1 MMRQRLKRWI
11 NTALRPVGVQLVA
24 AQEDERQALVD
35 LLHRQGIMRVI
46 DVGANKGQFAGQLL
60 DKGYSG
66 TICCIEPLQDAH
78 EALSMRFEGHR
89 QVRVLDRT
97 AVGAEDGSVTINV
110 AGNSVSSSAR
120 GMLPSHEDAAPRSA
134 YIAQQDVPLA
144 RLDTLFDGDMRDT
157 ILLKID
163 TQGLESEVLEGAKA
177 FLPYCKAVL
186 IEMSAVPLYDGQELW
201 DALHKRLSDAGFI
214 LWNLMPDF
222 RDPRTGQLLQFD
234 GLYLRD

>member
-1 MMRQRLKRWI
+1 MRQRLKRWI
-11 NTALRPVGVQLVA
+11 NSALRPAGVQLVA

-35 LLHRQGIMRVI
+35 LLHRHAVTRVI
-46 DVGANKGQFAGQLL
+46 DVGANRGQFAGQLL

-78 EALSMRFEGHR
+78 EALLMRFKEHKHV
-89 QVRVLDRT
+89 QVMDRT

-110 AGNSVSSSAR
+110 AGNSVSSSVR
-120 GMLPSHEDAAPRSA
+120 SMLRSHEDAAPRSA
-134 YIAQQDVPLA
+134 YIAQQTVPLA
-144 RLDTLFDGDMRDT
+144 RLDTLFAGDMRDT

-163 TQGLESEVLEGAKA
+163 TQGLESEVLEGAEA
-177 FLPYCKAVL
+177 LLPNCKAVL
-186 IEMSAVPLYDGQELW
+186 IEMSAVPLYEGQELW
-201 DALHKRLSDAGFI
+201 DALHRRLSDAGFT

-234 GLYLRD
+234 GLYLRN